1 MQPVFVHMLQKK
13 EKKGTIHV
21 KGNEQV
27 DVTGSY
33 LLLLFRRFLLFFFFV
48 FLSLSLSLSFSE
60 LLGCPVVLNTQ
71 LDTPVVSW
79 FPFRPYPGRRPRCLC
94 HQRCGGHGEDARP
107 VDRGGAPHRWRRSD
121 DLGAKG
127 GRCGARS
134 GARFGRGG
142 GRQAVWDGMM
152 QEDEDGL

>member
-1 MQPVFVHMLQKK
+1 MLRDLTCFFYSA
-13 EKKGTIHV
+13 GF
-21 KGNEQV
+21 
-27 DVTGSY
+27 S
-33 LLLLFRRFLLFFFFV
+33 FFFFRV
-48 FLSLSLSLSFSE
+48 SISLSLSLSFSE

-152 QEDEDGL
+152 QEDEDGLLCFPFFDDFSRNWR